1 MKNLAELHK
10 VAEQARNRGA
20 QADADLNLD
29 QFVAEPDTP
38 PPAMTSPD
46 QVKQADAEVMASLGM
61 HLKGENRSGTYILHE
76 FHPLSLVA
84 QSDDF
89 ESLAIN
95 EALKKY
101 DWLGKE
107 YYWKAVPVDQDKY
120 TEICA
125 SVSEPQGFYI
135 HVKKGAKVA
144 FPVQA
149 CLYMSRGKI
158 VQRVHNIIILE
169 EGSELHL
176 ITGCA
181 TGPDVSTGAHLGV
194 SEQYLGKNAKLT
206 NTMVHSWGLKM
217 GVRSHTGTIVE
228 GGGLFMS
235 NYCSL
240 RPARDVQIDPRTWL
254 NGPNASAKYVT
265 IILGSKG
272 SMIDTGGEVHL
283 NGVNS
288 SVELAHRA
296 VCTGGHIYQRGM
308 LIGNAEGCR
317 AHVDCAGM
325 VLDAGEDG
333 FIQSVPGLRALHPGA
348 RMSHEASI
356 GKIVPEQVE
365 YLQSRGMEER
375 QAISLIIRGFL
386 GGEIVGLSP
395 EFDARIAEIAEI
407 AGHGEE

>member
-1 MKNLAELHK
+1 MKNATELHE
-10 VAEQARNRGA
+10 VAERVRNRKAHGVV
-20 QADADLNLD
+20 DLALD

-46 QVKQADAEVMASLGM
+46 EVKQVDAKVMVSLGM
-61 HLKGENRSGTYILHE
+61 HIKGENRSGTYILHD

-89 ESLAIN
+89 ELLAIA

-101 DWLGKE
+101 DWLGEK
-107 YYWKAVPVDQDKY
+107 YYWNAVLADQDKY

-125 SVSEPQGFYI
+125 SVAEPQGFFI

-149 CLYMSRGKI
+149 CLYVSRGKI
-158 VQRVHNIIILE
+158 VQRVHNVIILE
-169 EGSELHL
+169 EDSELHL
-176 ITGCA
+176 ITSCA

-206 NTMVHSWGLKM
+206 NTMIHSWGPRM
-217 GVRSHTGTIVE
+217 GVRSRTGTIIEE
-228 GGGLFMS
+228 GGVFMS

-240 RPARDVQIDPRTWL
+240 RPAKNVQIDPRTWL

-265 IILGSKG
+265 IILGSKD
-272 SMIDTGGEVHL
+272 STIDTGGEVYL
-283 NGVNS
+283 NGANS
-288 SVELAHRA
+288 SAELAHRA

-308 LIGNAEGCR
+308 LVGNAEDCR
-317 AHVDCAGM
+317 GHVDCAGM

-333 FIQSVPGLRALHPGA
+333 CIQSVPGLRALHPGA

-356 GKIVPEQVE
+356 GRIAPEQVE

-395 EFDARIAEIAEI
+395 ELDARIAEIAEI

>member
-1 MKNLAELHK
+1 MKNPTELHK
-10 VAEQARNRGA
+10 VTERARNRGA
-20 QADADLNLD
+20 QGDVDLALD

-46 QVKQADAEVMASLGM
+46 QVKQADAEVMASLGV
-61 HLKGENRSGTYILHE
+61 HVKGENRSGTYILHD

-89 ESLAIN
+89 ELLPIA
-95 EALKKY
+95 EALKKH
-101 DWLGKE
+101 DWLGEK
-107 YYWKAVPVDQDKY
+107 YYWKAVSVDQDKY

-125 SVSEPQGFYI
+125 SVSEPQGFFI
-135 HVKKGAKVA
+135 HVKKGAKIA
-144 FPVQA
+144 FPIQA
-149 CLYMSRGKI
+149 CLYISRGKI
-158 VQRVHNIIILE
+158 AQRVHNIIILE
-169 EGSELHL
+169 EGSELQL

-194 SEQYLGKNAKLT
+194 SEQYVGKNAKLT
-206 NTMVHSWGLKM
+206 NTMIHSWGPKM
-217 GVRSHTGTIVE
+217 GVCSHTGTIVE
-228 GGGLFMS
+228 EGGVFVS

-240 RPARDVQIDPRTWL
+240 RPARNVQIDPRTWL

-265 IILGSKG
+265 IVLGSRG
-272 SMIDTGGEVHL
+272 STIDTGGEVYL

-288 SVELAHRA
+288 SAELAHRA

-356 GKIVPEQVE
+356 GKIIPEQV
-365 YLQSRGMEER
+365 
-375 QAISLIIRGFL
+375 
-386 GGEIVGLSP
+386 
-395 EFDARIAEIAEI
+395 
-407 AGHGEE
+407 

>member
-1 MKNLAELHK
+1 MKNPRRLHEAAERASK
-10 VAEQARNRGA
+10 RKTRRGVDFA
-20 QADADLNLD
+20 LD
-29 QFVAEPDTP
+29 RFVAEPDSP
-38 PPAMTSPD
+38 PPMRISPD
-46 QVKQADAEVMASLGM
+46 QVNRTDAEVMASLGV
-61 HLKGENRSGTYILHE
+61 HVKGGTRSGTYILRD
-76 FHPLSLVA
+76 FHSLSLVA

-89 ESLAIN
+89 ELLAIT

-101 DWLGKE
+101 DWLSKK
-107 YYWKAVPVDQDKY
+107 YYWKAVPAGRDKY

-125 SVSEPQGFYI
+125 SVSEPQGYFI

-149 CLYMSRGKI
+149 CLYMARDKI
-158 VQRVHNIIILE
+158 AQKVHNIIILE
-169 EGSELHL
+169 EDSELQL

-181 TGPDVSTGAHLGV
+181 TGPDVISGAHLGV
-194 SEQYLGKNAKLT
+194 SEQYVGKNAKLT
-206 NTMVHSWGLKM
+206 NTMVHSWGSEV
-217 GVRSHTGTIVE
+217 GVRSRVGTIVE
-228 GGGLFMS
+228 EGGVFAS

-240 RPARDVQIDPRTWL
+240 RSARNVRSDPMTWL

-272 SMIDTGGEVHL
+272 STIDIGGEVHL

-288 SVELAHRA
+288 SAELAHRA

-348 RMSHEASI
+348 RMSHEASV
-356 GKIVPEQVE
+356 GKIAPEQVE

-395 EFDARIAEIAEI
+395 ELDARIAEIAEL

>member
-1 MKNLAELHK
+1 MKNPTELHK
-10 VAEQARNRGA
+10 VAEQPRNRKA
-20 QADADLNLD
+20 QGSVDLDLD

-38 PPAMTSPD
+38 PPAMTPLD
-46 QVKQADAEVMASLGM
+46 QVKQADAQVMASLGV
-61 HLKGENRSGTYILHE
+61 HVKGENRLGTYILHD
-76 FHPLSLVA
+76 FYPLSLVA
-84 QSDDF
+84 RSDDF
-89 ESLAIN
+89 ELLPIA
-95 EALKKY
+95 EALKKH
-101 DWLGKE
+101 DWLGEK
-107 YYWKAVPVDQDKY
+107 YYWKAVPSAQDKY
-120 TEICA
+120 TKICA
-125 SVSEPQGFYI
+125 SVSGPQGFFI

-149 CLYMSRGKI
+149 CLYMSRDKI
-158 VQRVHNIIILE
+158 AQRVHNIIILDE
-169 EGSELHL
+169 DSELHL

-206 NTMVHSWGLKM
+206 STMVHSWGPKM
-217 GVRSHTGTIVE
+217 GVRSRMGTIVE
-228 GGGLFMS
+228 EGGVFVS

-240 RPARDVQIDPRTWL
+240 RPARNVQTEPMTWL

-272 SMIDTGGEVHL
+272 STIDTGGEVYL

-288 SVELAHRA
+288 SAELAHRA

-308 LIGNAEGCR
+308 LIGNAEECR

-333 FIQSVPGLRALHPGA
+333 FIQSVPGLRALHLGA

-356 GKIVPEQVE
+356 GKITPEQVE

-395 EFDARIAEIAEI
+395 ELDARIAEIAEI